1 MQETIYV
8 GLDLGSS
15 VCQQTVL
22 GADGGRRFS
31 RVIATSERSLRSA
44 FDKLEGDVRVHMEA
58 GELASWVQSILS
70 RQVAEVVVSH
80 PRSLA
85 WIGKDA
91 VKDDKVDAG
100 KLAELLRIGRVHEV
114 YCEQDD
120 KRRTFRQLVTHHEQ
134 MSREQ
139 ARQKSKIKARLRTLG
154 VIRKDAGLFTSS
166 GQKALLEAIAEP
178 EIKRMIVQLFAVL
191 NRMIECERE
200 ARRAMIEYSRKF
212 AEVRR
217 LQTAPGVGVITACRF
232 VGYLQT
238 PHRFS
243 NKRKLWRYCRLG
255 ITRRES
261 NGKRLSHPR
270 LDNAGVGSLK
280 DVSRKV
286 FEAARRCKGDNSFK
300 RVYEQSLENTK
311 NAVHARLATQRK
323 ILACLRAMWIHNQ
336 PYRDNLG

>member
-1 MQETIYV
+1 MQESLYV

-15 VCQQTVL
+15 FCYQSVVER
-22 GADGGRRFS
+22 DGSLRFS
-31 RVIATSERSLRSA
+31 RVVRTNERELRDSFA
-44 FDKLEGDVRVHMEA
+44 GLEGDVRVHMEA
-58 GELASWVQSILS
+58 GELADWVGSVIAPVVS
-70 RQVAEVVVSH
+70 RVVVSH

-85 WIGKDA
+85 WIGKDST
-91 VKDDKVDAG
+91 KDDRVDAR
-100 KLAELLRIGRVHEV
+100 KLAELLRLNSVHEV
-114 YCEQDD
+114 YRGQDAE
-120 KRRTFRQLVTHHEQ
+120 RRTFRHLVTHHEQ
-134 MSREQ
+134 TSREQ
-139 ARQKSKIKARLRTLG
+139 ARRKSKIKARLRCLG
-154 VIRKDAGLFTSS
+154 VIRKDARLFSAD
-166 GQKALLEAIAEP
+166 GQADLLDAIESV
-178 EIKRMIVQLFAVL
+178 EIKAMIAQSFAVL
-191 NRMIECERE
+191 DRMLECEGE
-200 ARRAMIEYSRKF
+200 AKRAMLEYSRRF
-212 AEVRR
+212 PEVRL
-217 LQTAPGVGVITACRF
+217 LQTAPGVGAITACRF

-238 PHRFS
+238 PLRFS

-323 ILACLRAMWIHNQ
+323 ILATMRAMWLANRPYHNI
-336 PYRDNLG
+336 GG